1 MRVFVTGAT
10 GFVGSAVVREL
21 LEAGHGVLGLA
32 RSEAAADRL
41 RAAGADVHRG
51 TLDDPASLQA
61 GAAAADAVI
70 HTAFVHDFSAF
81 VENCELDRRA
91 VEALGAAL
99 VGSARRLIVTSGT
112 GILPAG
118 RPSDE
123 DDRPRP
129 GSHPRVASE
138 EAAAA
143 VAARGVDTIVVRL
156 PASVHGDG
164 DHGFV
169 PLLGHI
175 ARQTGRS
182 AWVGEGTNRWPAVHR
197 TDAARLYRLA
207 LEHGAPGG
215 CWHAVAEEE
224 GIPLRAVAEVI
235 GRRLGLPA
243 VGLSPEAAEEHFGWF
258 AHFAALDAP
267 TSSRHTRETLRWTPT
282 GPTLLADIDR
292 ESYFDV

>member
-10 GFVGSAVVREL
+10 GFVGSAVVRDL
-21 LEAGHGVLGLA
+21 LEAGHHVLGLA
-32 RSEAAADRL
+32 RSEDAADRL
-41 RAAGADVHRG
+41 RAVGADVHRG
-51 TLDDPASLQA
+51 ALDDTASLRA
-61 GAAAADAVI
+61 GAAASDAVI

-81 VENCELDRRA
+81 VENCERDRRA
-91 VEALGAAL
+91 VEALGEAL

-118 RPSDE
+118 RPSHE
-123 DDRPRP
+123 DDRPLP

-138 EAAAA
+138 EAAAT
-143 VAARGVDTIVVRL
+143 VAARGVDTVVVRL
-156 PASVHGDG
+156 PPSVHGDG

-175 ARQTGRS
+175 ARQAGRS
-182 AWVGEGTNRWPAVHR
+182 AWVGDGTNRWPAVHR
-197 TDAARLYRLA
+197 NDAARLYRLA
-207 LEHGAPGG
+207 LEHDAPGG
-215 CWHAVAEEE
+215 CWHAAAEEE

-243 VGLSPEAAEEHFGWF
+243 VGLSPQAAEAHFGWF

-267 TSSRHTRETLRWTPT
+267 TSSRHTRATLRWTPT

-292 ESYFDV
+292 ESYFAV